1 MTQGLITW
9 MSSSGSGLN
18 MTRARREGSTIR
30 RCAYYHLSYT
40 WSWFMYSCASIK
52 YPMTNA
58 IRYDMLKNMDPPLG
72 FGSKCPDRLAFKKL
86 IRYLYQTAIAVSVL
100 VVILVEFAKYCQRRS
115 GLSSMY
121 LSMFLGM
128 KSESEMNMI
137 GE

>member
-1 MTQGLITW
+1 
-9 MSSSGSGLN
+9 MS
-18 MTRARREGSTIR
+18 RQA
-30 RCAYYHLSYT
+30 
-40 WSWFMYSCASIK
+40 
-52 YPMTNA
+52 
-58 IRYDMLKNMDPPLG
+58 G
-72 FGSKCPDRLAFKKL
+72 FQKAHQVCVFDS
-86 IRYLYQTAIAVSVL
+86 IAVSVL